1 MTLLL
6 HLISNKTYLLQHITP
21 SSSNC
26 ENTYPFILDNIKEV
40 SFFPNQGYI
49 GFKKINVDMIDDYV
63 LDLLSG
69 KNIFELWYSY
79 SSNTKIDV
87 VDDIHTQEFLK
98 TINIFGIQTQVEI

>member
-21 SSSNC
+21 FSSNC

-63 LDLLSG
+63 LDYCRG
-69 KNIFELWYSY
+69 KPYLNYDTSY

-98 TINIFGIQTQVEI
+98 TINIFGIQTQIEI